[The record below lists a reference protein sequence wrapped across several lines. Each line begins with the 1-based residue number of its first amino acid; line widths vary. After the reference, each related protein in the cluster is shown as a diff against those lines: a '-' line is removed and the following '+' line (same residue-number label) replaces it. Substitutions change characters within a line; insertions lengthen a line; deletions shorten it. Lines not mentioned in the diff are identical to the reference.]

1 MSRRK
6 DHRIEPGNL
15 SAKSEAEKLKERLT
29 AEKGKRFKRPDFHRI
44 DPEGLILERTFYESG
59 ETVQVHLTRNK
70 KITAVYLLR
79 SR

>member
-6 DHRIEPGNL
+6 DHHIESGNL
-15 SAKSEAEKLKERLT
+15 AAKSEAEKLKERLV
-29 AEKGKRFKRPDFHRI
+29 AEKGKQFKRPAFHPI
-44 DPEGLILERTFYESG
+44 DPEGLILERTFHESG
-59 ETVQVHLTRNK
+59 ETVQVHLTKNR